1 MKRLLRATLL
11 AGFLTAIPVAYL
23 HAQETTPAKEE
34 PVDENLTWKWI
45 NFAILAAGLGYLI
58 VKTLP
63 PYFRS
68 RTIDIQKGIAE
79 AQAQKAD
86 AEKRAAQMEARLAAL
101 GTEIEKFRAEA
112 RAEMEQEG
120 KRITEETER
129 QMKRLEQQVQVEIE
143 TAAKNA
149 RRELK
154 TYAAKLSLDLAEQRI
169 RTRLDQSTEAG
180 LIDDFVKD
188 LEASRN

>member
-1 MKRLLRATLL
+1 MKNLLRATLL
-11 AGFLTAIPVAYL
+11 AGFLAVVPAAYL
-23 HAQETTPAKEE
+23 HAQETTAKEE

-79 AQAQKAD
+79 AQALKAD

-101 GTEIEKFRAEA
+101 GTEIEKFRTEA
-112 RAEMEQEG
+112 HSEMENEG
-120 KRITEETER
+120 KRIAEETAR
-129 QMKRLEQQVQVEIE
+129 QMRRLEQQIQVEIE

-154 TYAAKLSLDLAEQRI
+154 IFAAKLSLDLAEQRI
-169 RTRLDQSTEAG
+169 RTRLDASTEAG
-180 LIDDFVKD
+180 LIEDFVKD